1 MTFKQAKNDFLRELK
16 LSNNCLTNKELI
28 NKIGLTTIRCYWV
41 GYVDYLAKNHQI
53 TERQRYNWG
62 QIL

>member
-1 MTFKQAKNDFLRELK
+1 MTFKQAKKDFLRELK
-16 LSNNCLTNKELI
+16 LNNQCLTNNELI
-28 NKIGLTTIRCYWV
+28 KKIGVTTIRCYWV
-41 GYVDYLAKNHQI
+41 EYVDYLAKNHQI